1 MEKESWRLIRRH
13 GRNMTR
19 GVLIRFTLQYIWAIK
34 ERITTDGSSL
44 HWIYGLYCIRSF
56 LLFCNLGGE
65 FRLRGIG
72 RGANRVIKESSSA
85 SSTNLHCFKQLDII
99 IDWLLGVWGQKGEIG
114 LWLRADETCGEP
126 PIWLAMRLT
135 TSGNALGISLMPR
148 VEWIDGSSPL
158 EFEIVSLVHTADAGR
173 VIGTPAP
180 NESSTEWTPVALA
193 EDRIAGLRAEFVARA
208 SPCMRR
214 DAAAK

>member
-1 MEKESWRLIRRH
+1 
-13 GRNMTR
+13 MTR

-34 ERITTDGSSL
+34 ERITTGGSYL
-44 HWIYGLYCIRSF
+44 YWIYGLYCIRSF

-99 IDWLLGVWGQKGEIG
+99 IDWLLDILSETCRLSGSTGGEME
-114 LWLRADETCGEP
+114 LWLRADETYGEP

-135 TSGNALGISLMPR
+135 TSGDALGISLMHR
-148 VEWIDGSSPL
+148 VEWIDGSGPL

-173 VIGTPAP
+173 VMGTPVS
-180 NESSTEWTPVALA
+180 NESSTEWTPAALA